1 MSKFLAKLKEV
12 SFSVIPVTV
21 MVLILH
27 FTVIPMETTLVFRFL
42 IGAALIIL
50 GLTFFLMGVDSS
62 ITPIGSITGST
73 VSKSNKIWAVII
85 SGLLLGFFICIAE
98 PDLHILAGQ
107 VHSITAGSIAKS
119 SIVLIVSLGIAA
131 MLALGL
137 VRIIRDVPLQRILLI
152 LYGIIF
158 ALGLFVPPEFLA
170 IAFDASGAATGAT
183 TVPFILALAAGVS
196 SLKKDRESADKERF
210 GLVAITFAGPTI
222 AIMLM
227 SILSKVDRVTGV
239 LPIAAV
245 ESSSVLDPF
254 IAMLP
259 SIAREAL
266 IAILPILVVFLVF
279 QVVAFK
285 LPKASVK
292 NILSGMLL
300 TFIGLVMFLLGANA
314 GFMEVGNAVG
324 YNIALLDNKGLLI
337 LIGFIIGVV
346 TVLAEPAAYVLVDEV
361 EQVTNGN
368 LKRSVVLFTLSLG
381 VGAAVSLSMV
391 RILIPQVQLWHYL
404 LPGYII
410 SLAMTYFVPELFSGI
425 AFDSGAVVSG
435 PMTATFI
442 LAFAHGVADA
452 VEHASLLVDGFGIVA
467 MVAMTPIIAL
477 QILGFIYNRKSNV
490 EKPITEQELS
500 TEQEPISITF
510 EADI

>member
-1 MSKFLAKLKEV
+1 LSKFLAKLKEV

-85 SGLLLGFFICIAE
+85 SGLLLGFFISIAE

-107 VHSITAGSIAKS
+107 VHSITTGLISKGSI
-119 SIVLIVSLGIAA
+119 VVIVSLGIAA

-137 VRIIRDVPLQRILLI
+137 ARIIRDVPLQRILFL

-158 ALGLFVPPEFLA
+158 ALELFVSPEFLA

-196 SLKKDRESADKERF
+196 SLKKDRESADKDRF
-210 GLVAITFAGPTI
+210 GLVAITFAGPSI

-227 SILSKVDRVTGV
+227 SILSNADKISSS
-239 LPIAAV
+239 LPSTAV
-245 ESSSVLDPF
+245 ETFSVFGPF
-254 IAMLP
+254 IAKLP
-259 SIAREAL
+259 SIAWEAL
-266 IAILPILVVFLVF
+266 MAIIPILIVFLVF
-279 QVVAFK
+279 QAVSFK
-285 LPKASVK
+285 LPKTSVK
-292 NILSGMLL
+292 KIISGMFL
-300 TFIGLVMFLLGANA
+300 TFSGLVLFLLGANA

-324 YNIALLDNKGLLI
+324 YNIALLNNKSLLI

-391 RILIPQVQLWHYL
+391 RILIPRLQLWHYL
-404 LPGYII
+404 LPGYAL
-410 SLAMTYFVPELFSGI
+410 SLAMTFFVPELFSGI

-452 VEHASLLVDGFGIVA
+452 VEHASVLVDGFGIVA

-477 QILGFIYNRKSNV
+477 QILGFIHNRRAIV
-490 EKPITEQELS
+490 E
-500 TEQEPISITF
+500 EPVSQQDQVLVKV
-510 EADI
+510 EAEMDA

>member
-21 MVLILH
+21 LVLILQ

-50 GLTFFLMGVDSS
+50 GLTFFLMGVDTS

-85 SGLLLGFFICIAE
+85 SGLLLGFFTSIAE

-158 ALGLFVPPEFLA
+158 ALGLLVPPEFLA

-227 SILSKVDRVTGV
+227 SILSKADRITGA

-245 ESSSVLDPF
+245 ESSSVLGPF

-490 EKPITEQELS
+490 EEPITEQKLS
-500 TEQEPISITF
+500 TEQELISIKF

>member
-27 FTVIPMETTLVFRFL
+27 FTVIPMETTLVFGFL

-85 SGLLLGFFICIAE
+85 SGLLLGFFISIAE

-107 VHSITAGSIAKS
+107 VHTITAGSIAKS

-158 ALGLFVPPEFLA
+158 ALGLLVPPEFLA

-227 SILSKVDRVTGV
+227 SILSKADRITGA

-245 ESSSVLDPF
+245 ESSSVLGPF
-254 IAMLP
+254 IAVLP

-410 SLAMTYFVPELFSGI
+410 SLAMTYFVPELFYGI